1 MITSGVEFARL
12 GGDFR
17 LPPRR
22 ALDYQWRAEVRAA
35 PVATPPPPPP
45 PTLSLSMSTRAMRD
59 DE

>member
-35 PVATPPPPPP
+35 PVATPPP
-45 PTLSLSMSTRAMRD
+45 LSLSMSAQAMRD